1 MTTPLNQQ
9 AACFFLANFVLVPK
23 AGTMRGYFDF
33 TLPLL
38 KQRDPSQGLLLAFS
52 AVSLAALGTRPNS
65 KALLPKADLWYL
77 NALKEINS
85 ALRDPR
91 LASSDSILVSVMLM
105 ATFEQLTP
113 SRLKI
118 GGWASH
124 IDGAVAV
131 IKSRGSEPHKW
142 QSKIAREIFIS
153 VRAHMTIHCIA
164 NSKAADPNVDWMA
177 IEADDP
183 VVQTFAAANLK
194 MAALRADTDKT
205 TTLKVH
211 SAENTEI
218 VKKLLQ
224 RAQVL
229 DQEYL
234 DWIKALPAGWE
245 IKTVAWVDSA
255 VQNLSTSL
263 VHPGRVDAYGEL
275 WMAYKY
281 NIVRSCRLFIYS
293 TILRCVAWLG
303 NSHDYRLTPEYTTA
317 ARICR
322 QLVEDIVASVP
333 YFFGWNSEND
343 VTMKARANFACGSSD
358 DPSVKP
364 LSGIFVMWPL
374 FTAAASD
381 FASPSQRIFL
391 RGRLKHIAETMGI
404 AQALILSELPLVHP
418 SLYIMRERA
427 NLMPTA
433 CQSDDTTVT
442 ITEAEATATVT
453 LAPAPPQ
460 QQNGWLPRSFGF
472 GENGFFQNAVAIKQ
486 HVQEYLEG
494 YELTGF

>member
-1 MTTPLNQQ
+1 
-9 AACFFLANFVLVPK
+9 
-23 AGTMRGYFDF
+23 
-33 TLPLL
+33 
-38 KQRDPSQGLLLAFS
+38 
-52 AVSLAALGTRPNS
+52 
-65 KALLPKADLWYL
+65 
-77 NALKEINS
+77 
-85 ALRDPR
+85 
-91 LASSDSILVSVMLM
+91 
-105 ATFEQLTP
+105 
-113 SRLKI
+113 
-118 GGWASH
+118 
-124 IDGAVAV
+124 
-131 IKSRGSEPHKW
+131 
-142 QSKIAREIFIS
+142 
-153 VRAHMTIHCIA
+153 
-164 NSKAADPNVDWMA
+164 MA

-303 NSHDYRLTPEYTTA
+303 NSQDYRLTPEYTTA

-404 AQALILSELPLVHP
+404 AQALILFEVLTQIHP
-418 SLYIMRERA
+418 SEF
-427 NLMPTA
+427 N
-433 CQSDDTTVT
+433 
-442 ITEAEATATVT
+442 
-453 LAPAPPQ
+453 
-460 QQNGWLPRSFGF
+460 
-472 GENGFFQNAVAIKQ
+472 
-486 HVQEYLEG
+486 
-494 YELTGF
+494 